1 MNIYNNIKNFIIGII
16 KEIQKNSRNGLHRLK
31 NINFRR
37 SASKKENSKLNE
49 IMISMGKKSIKK
61 QLIIYTIVLVLVCI
75 IATSVFT
82 FIRMKDTLTEESRN
96 MLSAV
101 IEGQRTTIETMLEK
115 EKVAALKLVG
125 HDQVLDML
133 KFYSKGSDEWDIITD
148 SFNFKLNKEV
158 ALSSNLDYIFVAD
171 REGEITSS
179 SIPELVGESI
189 KNEKYFQPT
198 IELQRQSIGDV
209 VVSPTTGKQVI
220 IVTAPVYDEYH
231 SIIGL
236 IGNAVELDSIA
247 ENINNFHV
255 SDKESFHSYLVN
267 EKGIIVTHPDS
278 NKIGTKIGNE
288 PIKNIIRGLNNDEQ
302 IDSGIV
308 EYTSE
313 NKEKIASYDIV
324 GETKWIIVTAGDED
338 EITQPVMDMAL
349 STLIIVS
356 IILLISIVIS
366 YIGAKTFA
374 RPIENIANDIA
385 KIARGDLSV
394 KVKIKAKNEIK
405 TLADSINI
413 MSKNLGHF
421 IQESKFVS
429 SKLNSSSKQLHTVS
443 SETIR
448 TFDGISVAVDEIAQG
463 SYHQSQDVE
472 KTADLTKELN
482 DRFIELMDKS
492 KKMYTKAIEVNKV
505 NSDGLQTINELQKNN
520 RLNNESVSKIQ
531 NAVLTLADKISNIEV
546 VLKTI
551 SDISKR
557 TNLLALNASIEAA
570 RAGEAGRGFSVV
582 AEEVR
587 NLAEQ
592 SEQSTKDIR
601 DIITKVQNDTESTV
615 ALIGEVESR
624 SDVQTNSVTSTE
636 KSFKNISYSVED
648 ISGSIEEINNF
659 IEEMISTKNSIVDSI
674 QNISSVSE
682 ETASSAQEVSSSVE
696 TQLEPLNQV
705 LHSIEEL
712 SNLAHVLEEELSKFK
727 ND

>member
-209 VVSPTTGKQVI
+209 VVSPATGKQVI

-247 ENINNFHV
+247 KNINNFHV

-429 SKLNSSSKQLHTVS
+429 SKLNSSSKQLHKVS